1 MLTRFGGSSESD
13 EGGGLMLQEDGS
25 WKQLE
30 VPGLLLSSHGVR
42 AGISIRPLQIISF
55 HVDDLHLEAQRA
67 SERGRSKSDACLG
80 RLIQGNVFLLQ
91 LFPHVSSV
99 HFDAREQFLQPFE

>member
-1 MLTRFGGSSESD
+1 
-13 EGGGLMLQEDGS
+13 MLQEDGS

-42 AGISIRPLQIISF
+42 AGISIRPLQIIAF

-67 SERGRSKSDACLG
+67 SVRGRSKSDACLG